1 VEQVPAVVVV
11 GAACRDLVDDDPRGW
26 RLGGGAVY
34 SALALARLGLSVGAF
49 IVADDLA
56 DGSEEL
62 AQIRDAGVE
71 VVRQPGSRGP
81 VFVNVETPRGRVQ
94 RTPQVSDAC
103 DPAFLPPRWRH
114 AGAWMLAPVAAEIP
128 EPWAMVPRPDALVGL
143 GWQGMLRVL
152 RPGEAVR
159 HLPPAASQVVRRADL
174 VGVGRDDF
182 DGDATTVDDLVSHL
196 HPGARLLV
204 TDGARGGEAIDVA
217 DRSVPGRRRAWRS
230 LPVTRYVDPVGAGD
244 TFLAGVF
251 AALLEPGLVR
261 GWDGPDPELRL
272 GAACASLVVE
282 GSGIA
287 AVPHRADAIARMHV
301 GDGEDAP
308 G

>member
-1 VEQVPAVVVV
+1 VEQVPEVVVV
-11 GAACRDLVDDDPRGW
+11 GSACRDLVDDDPRGW
-26 RLGGGAVY
+26 RLGGGAAY

-49 IVADDLA
+49 FVADDLA
-56 DGSEEL
+56 DGSHEL

-103 DPAFLPPRWRH
+103 DPALIPPRWRH
-114 AGAWMLAPVAAEIP
+114 AAAWMLAPVAAEIP
-128 EPWAMVPRPDALVGL
+128 EAWASVPGPGAFVGL

-152 RPGEAVR
+152 RAGEAVG
-159 HLPPAASQVVRRADL
+159 HLPPAASDVVRRADL

-182 DGDATTVDDLVSHL
+182 DRDATSVDELVSFL

-217 DRSVPGRRRAWRS
+217 DGCVPGRRRPWRS
-230 LPVTRYVDPVGAGD
+230 LPVTRLVDPVGAGD
-244 TFLAGVF
+244 TFLAGVL
-251 AALLEPGLVR
+251 AALVDPSLVS

-282 GSGIA
+282 GSGLA
-287 AVPHRADAIARMHV
+287 AVPHRADVTARMRA
-301 GDGEDAP
+301 GDAG